1 MAELAGA
8 IIDLVLSV
16 LTARAMSWR
25 PFDGVRA
32 RRRTTE
38 FARGQQVAV
47 PFRWED
53 VPLLLGLGGVALLV
67 GGIGVANTMVISVL
81 ERRSEIGLRR
91 ALGAT
96 RRQIHAQFVTES
108 LILSAL
114 GGLGGVTLG
123 CAGHDRVCR
132 PPGLAVGPATL
143 GGLGRRG
150 THGAHRSDR
159 RPLPRIPG
167 KSNVADGSTQRLL
180 MTQGRRRSV
189 DDLAPQASDTPTS
202 SRPAGRDARG
212 G

>member
-123 CAGHDRVCR
+123 ALVTIGYAVHQGWPWDLPPWAALSGVGLTVLIGVIAG
-132 PPGLAVGPATL
+132 LNPAS
-143 GGLGRRG
+143 R
-150 THGAHRSDR
+150 
-159 RPLPRIPG
+159 
-167 KSNVADGSTQRLL
+167 
-180 MTQGRRRSV
+180 
-189 DDLAPQASDTPTS
+189 ASRTSPTAALS
-202 SRPAGRDARG
+202 AS
-212 G
+212 